1 MHSIRMKITAMT
13 IAAIL
18 TSLLTFIVI
27 GFFTLGK
34 ENDQNSVEKMNLL
47 SQNAAQTADA
57 RLHSLKTAVD
67 ITAHIAEHSLDT
79 VNLKNYG
86 VSLASLA
93 KTLAGSAAGFR
104 QCRRLY
110 QRYRQLLLLYQ
121 PGDRHIGTG
130 FFLFKDRQAVFCKK
144 RFDDFRPA

>member
-47 SQNAAQTADA
+47 SQNSYCRTF
-57 RLHSLKTAVD
+57 
-67 ITAHIAEHSLDT
+67 
-79 VNLKNYG
+79 
-86 VSLASLA
+86 
-93 KTLAGSAAGFR
+93 AG
-104 QCRRLY
+104 
-110 QRYRQLLLLYQ
+110 YR
-121 PGDRHIGTG
+121 
-130 FFLFKDRQAVFCKK
+130 
-144 RFDDFRPA
+144 

>member
-18 TSLLTFIVI
+18 TSLLAFIII

-34 ENDQNSVEKMNLL
+34 ESDQNSVEKMNLL

-57 RLHSLKTAVD
+57 RLNSLKTAVD

-86 VSLASLA
+86 VSLASLDI
-93 KTLAGSAAGFR
+93 TWR
-104 QCRRLY
+104 T
-110 QRYRQLLLLYQ
+110 
-121 PGDRHIGTG
+121 PE
-130 FFLFKDRQAVFCKK
+130 
-144 RFDDFRPA
+144 